1 MIILLRNMKRNSI
14 ICFFI
19 YIFFQTLLVAETD
32 IKFVLPKEFLEVS
45 KITLLLENNKIQ
57 KTVILKINNQWVYQ
71 TDDLDKIAKN
81 PIWIIFDWDG
91 KRHPQPLQVVDE
103 KVLLLFDKREFEFD
117 FKIPL
122 DKFLAAC
129 RN

>member
-1 MIILLRNMKRNSI
+1 MKRNSI